1 MTASRG
7 PAGPII
13 VGLLAGGLAGLFG
26 VGGGILIVPGLVLI
40 SRMGQRRAH
49 ATSLAA
55 IVPIALAG
63 VAGYALDGAVDWPAA
78 GLLAAGS
85 VAGAAIGTRLLR
97 TLPEVVLGR
106 AFGAFM
112 LASAIAFL
120 FHLHGG
126 AGRGALDVSL
136 VALLVGAGVAT
147 GVLAGVLGVG
157 GGILLIPV
165 LVLGFGLP
173 DAVAKGT
180 SLAVIIP
187 TALAGTVRNVR
198 AGLTDVRAA
207 LIVGLAGV
215 ASAFLGS
222 RLAIDLPPRVSGA
235 LFAALLVVVAARLL
249 WTRRG

>member
-40 SRMGQRRAH
+40 SRMAQRRAH

-78 GLLAAGS
+78 GLLTAGS
-85 VAGAAIGTRLLR
+85 VLGATAGTKLLR
-97 TLPEVVLGR
+97 SLPEIVLGR
-106 AFGAFM
+106 AFAAFM
-112 LASAIAFL
+112 LASAVALL
-120 FHLHGG
+120 FHLEGG
-126 AGRGALDVSL
+126 AGRQALDVPL
-136 VALLVGAGVAT
+136 AGLLVLAGFAT
-147 GVLAGVLGVG
+147 GTLAGVLGVG
-157 GGILLIPV
+157 GGIVMIPV
-165 LVLGFGLP
+165 LVLGFGLV

-187 TALAGTVRNVR
+187 TAIVGTVRNVR
-198 AGLTDVRAA
+198 AGLADLRAA
-207 LIVGLAGV
+207 TVVGMAGV

-222 RLAIDLPPRVSGA
+222 RLAIGLSPRVSGA
-235 LFAALLVVVAARLL
+235 LFAGLLVLIAARLL
-249 WTRRG
+249 WTRRT